1 MKKFFDFIKS
11 LFIDLTDYICVF
23 IFILTILLTLLIMV
37 LMSPVILVAYIIYC
51 IVTRWNEYKKK
62 DDSIIIHTTVE
73 NEKVEDV
80 QNSTS
85 GEEK

>member
-23 IFILTILLTLLIMV
+23 IFILTILLTLAIML

-62 DDSIIIHTTVE
+62 DDEIIIHTTVQ
-73 NEKVEDV
+73 NEKIEDA
-80 QNSTS
+80 QSSTS
-85 GEEK
+85 GEE